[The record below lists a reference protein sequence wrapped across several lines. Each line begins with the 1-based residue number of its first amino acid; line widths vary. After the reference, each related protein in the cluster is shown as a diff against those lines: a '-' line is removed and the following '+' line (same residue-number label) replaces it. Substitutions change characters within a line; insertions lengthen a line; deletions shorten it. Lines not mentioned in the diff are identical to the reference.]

1 MVPGYIQFGLEAGSI
16 GFAKFASQSCSKRLS
31 LCAVVCAKIRK
42 PSRASGKPADDHK
55 WCTVATRSNM
65 EAGAVVGKRVQSS
78 VAESRKRY
86 PQPHG
91 KNKNTFA
98 VRVKNEAEDV
108 SLNVEEL
115 VCAVKLGCFLVDVR
129 SPGEYAKGHV
139 PGAANIPLFE
149 DYERSKVAT
158 ARSKQGKAVALG
170 IALKLVRYK
179 LDSYVSSILHVI
191 KSHRGFLKPGNSF
204 PKIPVKVVFY
214 CWSGGMRSSAVWW
227 LFRRSASTA
236 LFTSGIVC
244 GGYRSYRE
252 FARSLWDPAIHTVKQ
267 SDVSLGRPNQLG
279 DTNGRCSGLPLSKGS
294 RICIIG
300 GRTGVGKTRVLSAL
314 LRAGEQIIDLER
326 IARHSGSVFGWVGQS
341 SKQPVSEHFTN
352 LVAYKVAW
360 MQVSPH
366 WIFIEDEGPHVGK
379 CSLEP
384 SLFKCMRCAPLVIN
398 ILAPKCLRLRMLVDD
413 YASGEC
419 RTHSD
424 WSSAMLLSIG
434 KLQKRLGEEHTKSL
448 QYHLDAGQYET
459 VAEGLLDYYDVLYDT
474 HLGEQRPEKKDTC
487 AAEYRKR
494 IGTILEVRAFSIGS
508 IGKECDGPRANLNP
522 DLFDVDRAI
531 KDILHAVAAFEHR
544 AGTGLTADF

>member
-1 MVPGYIQFGLEAGSI
+1 M
-16 GFAKFASQSCSKRLS
+16 
-31 LCAVVCAKIRK
+31 
-42 PSRASGKPADDHK
+42 
-55 WCTVATRSNM
+55 
-65 EAGAVVGKRVQSS
+65 
-78 VAESRKRY
+78 
-86 PQPHG
+86 QPISH
-91 KNKNTFA
+91 
-98 VRVKNEAEDV
+98 
-108 SLNVEEL
+108 
-115 VCAVKLGCFLVDVR
+115 
-129 SPGEYAKGHV
+129 Y
-139 PGAANIPLFE
+139 E

-191 KSHRGFLKPGNSF
+191 KSHRGFLKPGNLF

-341 SKQPVSEHFTN
+341 SSSLSANTLLTLWLTRLLGCKYLPIGYSSKMRDPMLENVHLN
-352 LVAYKVAW
+352 LV
-360 MQVSPH
+360 
-366 WIFIEDEGPHVGK
+366 
-379 CSLEP
+379 
-384 SLFKCMRCAPLVIN
+384 
-398 ILAPKCLRLRMLVDD
+398 CLNACDVP
-413 YASGEC
+413 
-419 RTHSD
+419 
-424 WSSAMLLSIG
+424 LLS
-434 KLQKRLGEEHTKSL
+434 
-448 QYHLDAGQYET
+448 
-459 VAEGLLDYYDVLYDT
+459 
-474 HLGEQRPEKKDTC
+474 
-487 AAEYRKR
+487 
-494 IGTILEVRAFSIGS
+494 SI
-508 IGKECDGPRANLNP
+508 
-522 DLFDVDRAI
+522 F
-531 KDILHAVAAFEHR
+531 LHQSA
-544 AGTGLTADF
+544 